1 MKKIFFFLPV
11 LVLIIATTITKNS
24 TKKMDRAIF
33 EIQENMRVL
42 ENKLELLLLDY
53 NYLTSPKKLSVYQ
66 KQYFENDLVQI
77 EISDFKW
84 MNVLDDQIKIETIS
98 KKNE

>member
-1 MKKIFFFLPV
+1 MLFR
-11 LVLIIATTITKNS
+11 S
-24 TKKMDRAIF
+24 
-33 EIQENMRVL
+33 
-42 ENKLELLLLDY
+42 
-53 NYLTSPKKLSVYQ
+53 LSEYQ